1 MDESARERERD
12 ETRKIYHERRSNEE
26 TPKVRSIFSYSS
38 FTRECVLLHLRDC
51 KEVNNDWRGMKCQK
65 HLESS
70 QGFLWPTP
78 SVSPGMEKSQK
89 LIDTKL
95 MGFFFFSS
103 IRIPSLKKNK
113 KMLRLF
119 SFKTLRHLRRF
130 LSFRL
135 VHFFLFF
142 ISFFHHQAHS
152 LLLFS
157 NPLVSYSAIA
167 MTSILYYLDIFK
179 SICL

>member
-1 MDESARERERD
+1 MILCRLWATHHRSCVEHSAIFRLILDCFPFTFISYFDSFPVSFVVLSSVRGRVSQRERERD

-26 TPKVRSIFSYSS
+26 TPKVRSIFSHTS

-78 SVSPGMEKSQK
+78 SVSPRMEKSQK

-103 IRIPSLKKNK
+103 IRIPSLKKTKNA
-113 KMLRLF
+113 
-119 SFKTLRHLRRF
+119 KTL
-130 LSFRL
+130 
-135 VHFFLFF
+135 FF
-142 ISFFHHQAHS
+142 
-152 LLLFS
+152 
-157 NPLVSYSAIA
+157 
-167 MTSILYYLDIFK
+167 
-179 SICL
+179 